1 VPDIVVLDFKVAG
14 RSISF
19 KMALDKNDPS
29 DTDILNAAAFG
40 KGGYYSTDVTPIIV
54 RAIRSGDRVIDGGA
68 NVGFFTLLMAQL
80 VGATGSVIAYEPNP
94 YNCQKIYDNLKL
106 NGYDNVTIFQAP
118 LWAGRTKKTFYAC
131 DHNAWGS
138 LHNMP
143 QFGGAETRAIE
154 NINTAVLNDIA
165 GPIRLIKLD
174 IEGSEVPALCGA
186 EQHIVNH
193 NCPFIICEMNEFAYK
208 TLQTDQHVMFGLM
221 RSHGYEAFAL
231 DPDGSPL
238 HVSRGFFVCPLEGQ
252 SKIGIYNV
260 LFSTMEN
267 MRSLYD

>member
-29 DTDILNAAAFG
+29 DTDILKDFDG
-40 KGGYYSTDVTPIIV
+40 IKPVHDDVSQIMV
-54 RAIRSGDRVIDGGA
+54 RAIRPGDRVIDGGA

-80 VGATGSVIAYEPNP
+80 VGSEGSVIAFEPSP

-106 NGYDNVTIFQAP
+106 NGYDNVTVFQAP
-118 LWAGRTKKTFYAC
+118 LWAAKTKKTFYAC

-138 LHNMP
+138 LLDGP
-143 QFGGAETRAIE
+143 QYNNAKTRPIE
-154 NINTAVLNDIA
+154 NINTAVLDDIA

-174 IEGSEVPALCGA
+174 IEGSEIPALCGA

-193 NCPFIICEMNEFAYK
+193 TCPFVICEVNELAYRK
-208 TLQTDQHVMFGLM
+208 IQIDQHVMFGLM
-221 RSHGYEAFAL
+221 RAHGYEVFMLLPQSAAQ
-231 DPDGSPL
+231 
-238 HVSRGFFVCPLEGQ
+238 HVPRGAYVYHLANQPEL
-252 SKIGIYNV
+252 GIYNV